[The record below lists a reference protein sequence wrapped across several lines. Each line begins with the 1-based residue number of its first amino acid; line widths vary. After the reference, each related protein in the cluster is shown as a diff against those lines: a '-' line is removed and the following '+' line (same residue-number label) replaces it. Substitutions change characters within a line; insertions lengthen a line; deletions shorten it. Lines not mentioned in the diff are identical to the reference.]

1 MTGFARQKIRETARY
16 IQSEFSKRYR
26 DDFLYK
32 VQETRQYLAT
42 NPNLGS
48 MEPLLSNRPT
58 AYRSV
63 VITKLNK
70 MVHYINDTEDII
82 YIVDFWDTRR
92 EPNAQAAEVKWTG
105 YNIEM

>member
-1 MTGFARQKIRETARY
+1 MRVLMTGLARQKIRETARY
-16 IQSEFSKRYR
+16 IRSEFGKRYR

-42 NPNLGS
+42 NPHLGS
-48 MEPLLSNRPT
+48 MEPLLSNRPM

-63 VITKLNK
+63 VINKLNK
-70 MVHYINDTEDII
+70 MIYYISNTDDVI

-92 EPNAQAAEVKWTG
+92 EPNAQAAQVK
-105 YNIEM
+105 